1 MQVREGRYAWI
12 LENIQVLG
20 NPIKVKGHLN
30 IWNYEEENIKIN
42 RKSN

>member
-12 LENIQVLG
+12 LENIQVLD
-20 NPIKVKGHLN
+20 NPIKVKGYLN